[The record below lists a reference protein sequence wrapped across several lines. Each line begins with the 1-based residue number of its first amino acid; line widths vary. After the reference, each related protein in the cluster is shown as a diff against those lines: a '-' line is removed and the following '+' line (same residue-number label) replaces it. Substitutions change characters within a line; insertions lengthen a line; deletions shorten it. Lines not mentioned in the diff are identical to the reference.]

1 MTYDPEKISLVR
13 HKIAM
18 VVYINEYT
26 DANQLTED
34 DYLKI
39 SEVTDIPVT
48 DVKNIHDI
56 IFTSGPVQKVTQVD
70 PLMDGGNHDP
80 VDGVSNRVLP
90 PHKPDNL
97 ELV

>member
-1 MTYDPEKISLVR
+1 MTYDQDKISLVR

-18 VVYINEYT
+18 VIYINQYS
-26 DANQLTED
+26 DASQITED
-34 DYLKI
+34 DYIKV

-56 IFTSGPVQKVTQVD
+56 ILNTGPVQKVTQVD

-80 VDGVSNRVLP
+80 VSGVSRNTLP
-90 PHKPDNL
+90 PVRPDNL
-97 ELV
+97 ELT